1 MKIEI
6 LWFLNF
12 FRVCIKGI
20 FISNKL
26 SARLLFSIV
35 FKKHENVAMIN
46 VQIFFA
52 VDLFGKNLILQE
64 K

>member
-1 MKIEI
+1 MYRMKIEI
-6 LWFLNF
+6 LWF
-12 FRVCIKGI
+12 CIKGI

-35 FKKHENVAMIN
+35 FKKRENVAMIN

-52 VDLFGKNLILQE
+52 VDLFGKKTALQE

>member
-1 MKIEI
+1 MYRMKIEI
-6 LWFLNF
+6 LWF
-12 FRVCIKGI
+12 CIKGI

-35 FKKHENVAMIN
+35 FKKRENVAMIN

-52 VDLFGKNLILQE
+52 VDLFGKKPALQE